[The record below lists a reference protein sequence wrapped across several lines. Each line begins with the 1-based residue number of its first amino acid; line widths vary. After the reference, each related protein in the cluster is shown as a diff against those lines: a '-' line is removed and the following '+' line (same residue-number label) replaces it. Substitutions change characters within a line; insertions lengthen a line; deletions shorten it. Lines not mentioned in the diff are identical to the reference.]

1 MPEDRLRPGKGR
13 DSAAQ
18 YAPPRLPSSKRTR
31 RSETAGPGRAATLGG
46 WDGQLRFALLTRQQ
60 RGSGTP
66 PLTQADAD
74 AFEQRDE
81 EHMLDLI
88 AALLPVQA
96 PFAEVLTVV
105 TEETIRVLADA
116 AARAPNHFLSLGRR
130 AGQRLDRDAMALRE
144 ALERDFLDRATG
156 QTVSDR
162 PVVHDPAVT
171 RIDPVMR
178 EAEARRNKM
187 RADREILT
195 SREDGTSL
203 GAPTGPG

>member
-1 MPEDRLRPGKGR
+1 MR
-13 DSAAQ
+13 DLL
-18 YAPPRLPSSKRTR
+18 PR
-31 RSETAGPGRAATLGG
+31 
-46 WDGQLRFALLTRQQ
+46 
-60 RGSGTP
+60 
-66 PLTQADAD
+66 
-74 AFEQRDE
+74 EQRE
-81 EHMLDLI
+81 SGPPALARGEGETLEQRNQEHMLDLI

-130 AGQRLDRDAMALRE
+130 AGQRLDRDMMALSE
-144 ALERDFLDRATG
+144 VLERDLLDRATG

-178 EAEARRNKM
+178 EAEARRDEM